1 MRVRNLTPHP
11 VHLQAPDG
19 AEVTIP
25 PEGVVPR
32 VRETSAPAGAVD
44 VEGTA
49 IPVVSVRRVGVVGL
63 PEPEPGV
70 LLIVSSLVAE
80 AAGRD
85 DLVVPYDLIR
95 DDQGRVVGARAL
107 ARVR

>member
-11 VHLQAPDG
+11 VILQAPDG

-32 VRETSAPAGAVD
+32 VRETSAPAGAVE
-44 VEGTA
+44 VEGVT
-49 IPVVSVRRVGVVGL
+49 IPLVTLRRSEVEGL
-63 PEPEPGV
+63 PEPEPGT

-80 AAGRD
+80 AAGRE
-85 DLVVPYDLIR
+85 DLVVPYDLVR

-107 ARVR
+107 ARVK